1 MDTIQIIENYK
12 SDKARELEV
21 AQGHSKTA
29 EANLTAAERAL
40 ADATILLDMARKAA
54 AVQTD
59 VDSIAQRV
67 GASPEPDELFAE
79 PGTREAAQLEE
90 WATATASANR
100 PSVSL
105 HFKSDVSTEPEP
117 EAEPEA
123 PGGAEP
129 WPPSK
134 WRNAR
139 TADVVDILKIYSP
152 RPRRI
157 TAKQIVD
164 RFESLKRC
172 RHIRT
177 RPSFDARD
185 RVGIILS
192 RLSQS
197 PKWSRHVVRVSKGCY
212 QWVEE

>member
-12 SDKARELEV
+12 NDKERDLEV
-21 AQGHSKTA
+21 AQGHFKTA

-54 AVQTD
+54 EVQTD
-59 VDSIAQRV
+59 VDSIAQ
-67 GASPEPDELFAE
+67 GLAESPKPDELFAE
-79 PGTREAAQLEE
+79 PVTREAAHLEE
-90 WATATASANR
+90 WATASASANR
-100 PSVSL
+100 PGDPQVA
-105 HFKSDVSTEPEP
+105 DESTEP
-117 EAEPEA
+117 EPEA

-129 WPPSK
+129 WPPSQ

-157 TAKQIVD
+157 TAKQIVA
-164 RFESLKRC
+164 RFASLKRC
-172 RHIRT
+172 RDIRT
-177 RPSFDARD
+177 EPLWDARD

-192 RLSQS
+192 RLTQS
-197 PKWSRHVVRVSKGCY
+197 PKWSRHVVRVSKGHY
-212 QWVEE
+212 QWVAG

>member
-1 MDTIQIIENYK
+1 METIQIIENYK

-21 AQGHSKTA
+21 AQGHFKTA

-40 ADATILLDMARKAA
+40 ADATILLDMARKAVE
-54 AVQTD
+54 VQTD
-59 VDSIAQRV
+59 VDSIAQ
-67 GASPEPDELFAE
+67 GLAASPEPDELFAE

-90 WATATASANR
+90 WATASASANR
-100 PSVSL
+100 PGDSQVA
-105 HFKSDVSTEPEP
+105 DETTEP
-117 EAEPEA
+117 EPEA

-129 WPPSK
+129 WPPSQ

-185 RVGIILS
+185 RVSIILS
-192 RLSQS
+192 RLTQS
-197 PKWSRHVVRVSKGCY
+197 PKWGRHVVRVSKGCY
-212 QWVEE
+212 QWVEG